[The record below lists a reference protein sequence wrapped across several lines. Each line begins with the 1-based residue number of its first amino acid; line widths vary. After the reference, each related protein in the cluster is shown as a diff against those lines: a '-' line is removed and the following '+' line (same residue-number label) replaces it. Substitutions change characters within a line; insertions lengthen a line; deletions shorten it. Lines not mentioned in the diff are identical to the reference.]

1 MSPADKRCDVN
12 NLGLIDNKISL
23 ELRNFVRERTHRGKP
38 SLCIT
43 ASQITKDAMAEEEF
57 NMSNVAGGK
66 GKSTNADNMVAI
78 STSDAMREKGE
89 YRFSMLK
96 TRNSAGKGKKFK
108 IKFNVDSLRMTDIED
123 YEEKGGAEVQRNSI
137 ENATSTAAL
146 NGVEMLKQKLLQQ
159 ANKN

>member
-1 MSPADKRCDVN
+1 
-12 NLGLIDNKISL
+12 
-23 ELRNFVRERTHRGKP
+23 
-38 SLCIT
+38 
-43 ASQITKDAMAEEEF
+43 
-57 NMSNVAGGK
+57 
-66 GKSTNADNMVAI
+66 
-78 STSDAMREKGE
+78 
-89 YRFSMLK
+89 MLK